1 MKLLAPLFA
10 RRYLFSRKSRS
21 VINWIAGV
29 SCFALAMPAAAMVI
43 LLSVFNGFDGLIRSM
58 ASTFDA
64 DLTLSLRQ
72 GTSFNVTELD
82 TEAMAQIEGVR
93 SLSPVYEQQVM
104 VGYGSGRIAATLR
117 GVDDGYDRTVPL
129 GEALYAGRF
138 EVARG
143 DVDYAI
149 LGRSLAYELGFRY
162 YGDDDPPIEIYAL
175 GRGSFSSLLPMDAFN
190 RRRAQVAGLFMLD
203 ARTEQKY
210 IVTSL
215 RLARELFDAE
225 DHATAIL
232 VRLDRDADEKRVRE
246 ELLRVAGGEYSV
258 RNRYEMNPMLYR
270 MITAEKRGIF
280 LITLLVLFVASFSAV
295 GALVMLIIDKRDDVE
310 TLRALGA
317 PTPFIRRIF
326 ICEGLLIG
334 ATGGGAGL
342 LLGLL
347 LSLGQQHFGWI
358 AMPADNFIISS
369 YPVIFRW
376 TDFIAAAA
384 ALVAVVSVV
393 SVATTRRMI
402 SNPTRR
408 P

>member
-21 VINWIAGV
+21 VINLIAGV

-72 GTSFNVTELD
+72 GTSFDVRELD
-82 TEAMAQIEGVR
+82 TEAMARIEGVR
-93 SLSPVYEQQVM
+93 SLSPIFEQKVM
-104 VGYGSGRIAATLR
+104 VGYESGRVSATLR
-117 GVDDGYDRTVPL
+117 GVDDRYDRTVPL
-129 GEALYAGRF
+129 GEALYAGHF
-138 EVARG
+138 EVTRG
-143 DVDYAI
+143 DADCAI

-162 YGDDDPPIEIYAL
+162 YGDDAPIEIYAL
-175 GRGSFSSLLPMDAFN
+175 GRGSFSTLLPMDAFN

-203 ARTEQKY
+203 AQTEQQY
-210 IVTSL
+210 VITSL
-215 RLARELFDAE
+215 RLARDLFDA
-225 DHATAIL
+225 DDLATAIL
-232 VRLDRDADEKRVRE
+232 VRLESDADETRVRE
-246 ELLRVAGGEYSV
+246 KLLRTAGDAFQV

-270 MITAEKRGIF
+270 MITAEKQGIF
-280 LITLLVLFVASFSAV
+280 LITLLVLIVASFSAV

-358 AMPADNFIISS
+358 AMPADNFVISS

-384 ALVAVVSVV
+384 ALLAVVSVV
-393 SVATTRRMI
+393 AVATTRRMI
-402 SNPTRR
+402 SNQTCR

>member
-82 TEAMAQIEGVR
+82 TEAMARIEGVR
-93 SLSPVYEQQVM
+93 SLSPIFEQQVM
-104 VGYGSGRIAATLR
+104 VGHQSGRVAATLR

-129 GEALYAGRF
+129 REALYAGRF
-138 EVARG
+138 EVMRG
-143 DVDYAI
+143 DRDYAI

-162 YGDDDPPIEIYAL
+162 YGDDPPIEIYAL

-190 RRRAQVAGLFMLD
+190 RRKAQVAGLFMLD
-203 ARTEQKY
+203 ARTEQQY
-210 IVTSL
+210 VITSL
-215 RLARELFDAE
+215 RLARQLFDAE
-225 DHATAIL
+225 DMATAIL
-232 VRLDRDADEKRVRE
+232 VRLDRDADEKRVRK
-246 ELLRVAGGEYSV
+246 ELLRIAGGEFRV

-334 ATGGGAGL
+334 AVGGGAGL

-358 AMPADNFIISS
+358 AMPVDNFIISS

-402 SNPTRR
+402 SNQPRR
-408 P
+408 L

>member
-1 MKLLAPLFA
+1 MKFLAPLFA

-21 VINWIAGV
+21 VINVIAGV

-64 DLTLSLRQ
+64 DLTLSLKQ
-72 GTSFNVTELD
+72 GTSFDVRELD
-82 TEAMAQIEGVR
+82 MEAMARVDGVR
-93 SLSPVYEQQVM
+93 SLSAIFERKVM
-104 VGYGSGRIAATLR
+104 VGYESGRLSATLR
-117 GVDDGYDRTVPL
+117 GVDENYDRTVPL
-129 GEALYAGRF
+129 GEALYAGRC

-143 DVDYAI
+143 DTDCAI

-162 YGDDDPPIEIYAL
+162 GDDTPIEIYAL
-175 GRGSFSSLLPMDAFN
+175 GRGGFSSLLPMDAFS
-190 RRRAQVAGLFMLD
+190 RRKAEVAALFTLD
-203 ARTEQKY
+203 ARTEQQY
-210 IVTSL
+210 VITSL
-215 RLARELFDAE
+215 RLARELFDAA
-225 DHATAIL
+225 DRATAIL
-232 VRLDRDADEKRVRE
+232 VRLDRGADEARVRG
-246 ELLRVAGGEYSV
+246 ELLRLCGGTFDA

-280 LITLLVLFVASFSAV
+280 LIALLVLIVASFSAV

-334 ATGGGAGL
+334 AAGGGAGL

-358 AMPADNFIISS
+358 AMPADNFVLSS

-376 TDFIAAAA
+376 PDFIAAAA
-384 ALVAVVSVV
+384 ALLAVVSVV
-393 SVATTRRMI
+393 SVTTVRRMI
-402 SNPTRR
+402 SNQTRR

>member
-21 VINWIAGV
+21 VINLIAGV

-64 DLTLSLRQ
+64 DLTLSLKQ

-82 TEAMAQIEGVR
+82 TEAMARIEGVR
-93 SLSPVYEQQVM
+93 SLSPVFERQVM
-104 VGYGSGRIAATLR
+104 VGYESGRVSATLR
-117 GVDDGYDRTVPL
+117 GVDDRYDRTVPL

-143 DVDYAI
+143 EEDYAI

-162 YGDDDPPIEIYAL
+162 YGDDPLIEIYAL
-175 GRGSFSSLLPMDAFN
+175 GRGGFSSLLPMDAFN
-190 RRRAQVAGLFMLD
+190 RRQAKVSALFSLD
-203 ARTEQKY
+203 VRTEQQY
-210 IVTSL
+210 VITSL

-225 DHATAIL
+225 NLATAVL
-232 VRLDRDADEKRVRE
+232 VRLDPDADENSVRE
-246 ELLRVAGGEYSV
+246 ELLRTAGEEFRV

-280 LITLLVLFVASFSAV
+280 LITLLVLIVASFSAV

-334 ATGGGAGL
+334 AAGGGAGL

-358 AMPADNFIISS
+358 AMPADNFILSS

-376 TDFIAAAA
+376 PDFIAAAVS
-384 ALVAVVSVV
+384 LLAVVSVV

-402 SNPTRR
+402 SNQPRR
-408 P
+408 L

>member
-21 VINWIAGV
+21 VINLIAGV

-64 DLTLSLRQ
+64 DLTLSLKQ
-72 GTSFNVTELD
+72 GTSFDVTELD
-82 TEAMAQIEGVR
+82 TEAMARIEGVR
-93 SLSPVYEQQVM
+93 SLSPIFEQQVM
-104 VGYGSGRIAATLR
+104 VGYESGRVSATLR
-117 GVDDGYDRTVPL
+117 GVDDRYDRTVPL

-138 EVARG
+138 EVTRG
-143 DVDYAI
+143 EKDCAI

-162 YGDDDPPIEIYAL
+162 YGDDPPIEIYAL
-175 GRGSFSSLLPMDAFN
+175 SRGGFSSLLPMDAFN
-190 RRRAQVAGLFMLD
+190 RRRAEVSALFTLD
-203 ARTEQKY
+203 AQTEQQY
-210 IVTSL
+210 VITSL

-225 DHATAIL
+225 GLATAVL
-232 VRLDRDADEKRVRE
+232 VRLDPDADEARVRE
-246 ELLRVAGGEYSV
+246 ELLRTAGDAFRV

-280 LITLLVLFVASFSAV
+280 LITLLVLIVASFSAV

-317 PTPFIRRIF
+317 STPFIRRIF

-334 ATGGGAGL
+334 AAGGGAGL

-358 AMPADNFIISS
+358 AMPADNFVLSS

-376 TDFIAAAA
+376 PDFIAAAA
-384 ALVAVVSVV
+384 ALLAVVSVV

-402 SNPTRR
+402 SNQTRR

>member
-1 MKLLAPLFA
+1 MKFLAPLFA

-21 VINWIAGV
+21 VINLIAGV

-82 TEAMAQIEGVR
+82 TEAMKRIEGVR
-93 SLSPVYEQQVM
+93 SLSPVFERKVM
-104 VGYGSGRIAATLR
+104 MGFESGRIAATLR

-129 GEALYAGRF
+129 GEALYAGHF
-138 EVARG
+138 EVTRG
-143 DVDYAI
+143 DVDCAI

-162 YGDDDPPIEIYAL
+162 YGDDPPIEIYAL

-190 RRRAQVAGLFMLD
+190 RRKAQVSALFMLD
-203 ARTEQKY
+203 AQTEGQY
-210 IVTSL
+210 VITSL
-215 RLARELFDAE
+215 RLARDLFDAQ
-225 DHATAIL
+225 DLATAIM
-232 VRLDRDADEKRVRE
+232 VRLDDGADEKRVRE
-246 ELLRVAGGEYSV
+246 ELLRIAGEDFRA

-280 LITLLVLFVASFSAV
+280 LITLLVLIVASFSAV

-334 ATGGGAGL
+334 AVGGGAGL

-358 AMPADNFIISS
+358 AMPADNFVISS